1 MDCKIKMVDWFEMIA
16 PEIVIKRLNR
26 IKHYILTGKREQAA
40 AAVDEALTYFFD
52 SRHARFHRMI
62 MAFITY
68 CHSHDD
74 ITKFE
79 DYLDMLKFAVGHCSK
94 TMTEIKGE
102 KVMFCKMKS
111 ISFGQCGQKEFEV
124 FAEAV
129 KEYAKRKYDITFDD
143 WYQYEGRAIELDNGK
158 K

>member
-1 MDCKIKMVDWFEMIA
+1 MIA
-16 PEIVIKRLNR
+16 PEIVIKRLKK
-26 IKHYILTGKREQAA
+26 IKHIILTSQREKAA
-40 AAVDEALTYFFD
+40 EAVDEALTYLFD
-52 SRHARFHRMI
+52 SRYAHFHNMI
-62 MAFITY
+62 MVFIKY
-68 CHSHDD
+68 CHEHDD

-79 DYLDMLKFAVGHCSK
+79 DYLDMLKFAVGHCTK

-111 ISFGQCGQKEFEV
+111 ISFGQCGQKEFET

-143 WYQYEGRAIELDNGK
+143 WYQYEGRAIELDKGIK
-158 K
+158 